1 MSFNLSVWKTVFQI
15 RFISTSRVLT
25 CASVTQTSAEDR
37 RIKINHFKIKPD
49 GLLRFIF
56 LHAEMEAYIIPLKAK
71 RGLYLMQYLA
81 PKGIGIA

>member
-37 RIKINHFKIKPD
+37 RIKIKPD
-49 GLLRFIF
+49 GLLCFIF

-71 RGLYLMQYLA
+71 RGLYLMLYLA